1 MQLLKSD
8 PIHISPPLAVFEQD
22 KKKTGDASLE
32 KEAIEVTKWHKT
44 QKAETV
50 LDSHNTFSPE
60 VFHPPVCDVRGA

>member
-8 PIHISPPLAVFEQD
+8 LIHIIPPLAVFEQD
-22 KKKTGDASLE
+22 KKKTRDAPRE
-32 KEAIEVTKWHKT
+32 KEVIEVTKWHRR

-60 VFHPPVCDVRGA
+60 VFHLLVSDVRGV